1 MGNGSQSNSLL
12 RLAFLRIVPISELK
26 SPGARLASF
35 VTIIPFNKGLFVSF
49 LYFVFLFSGVWV
61 LSRMSC
67 KYATEI
73 ELTFVSNAEKLD
85 PNSKI
90 LDDGYYLPYNHKGL
104 KV

>member
-1 MGNGSQSNSLL
+1 M
-12 RLAFLRIVPISELK
+12 
-26 SPGARLASF
+26 
-35 VTIIPFNKGLFVSF
+35 
-49 LYFVFLFSGVWV
+49 

-73 ELTFVSNAEKLD
+73 ELTFVSNAEKLE

-90 LDDGYYLPYNHKGL
+90 LDDGYYLPYNHNGL